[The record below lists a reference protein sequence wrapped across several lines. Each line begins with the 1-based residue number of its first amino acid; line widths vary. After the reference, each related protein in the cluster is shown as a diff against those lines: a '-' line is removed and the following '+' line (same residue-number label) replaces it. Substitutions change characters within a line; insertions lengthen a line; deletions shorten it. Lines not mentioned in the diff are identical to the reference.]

1 MSDDSKRR
9 SPLRTLYSSTLII
22 HFVDFYA
29 LPLNVSTQV
38 DLLEAHNISW
48 ATYQENMPFSG
59 FSGDYAQKNYLDL
72 SSKSPYTYY
81 MVSACQTVLGPM
93 LIR

>member
-1 MSDDSKRR
+1 MGDDSRR
-9 SPLRTLYSSTLII
+9 RASLRTLCSLTLII
-22 HFVDFYA
+22 HLADFYA

-81 MVSACQTVLGPM
+81 MVSACQTVLGLM